1 MLTVD
6 RNIKHVYGDYTLNMT
21 FGEIANLLGVLL
33 DGMGSFIVS
42 ARHYMG
48 YVMNEMS

>member
-1 MLTVD
+1 
-6 RNIKHVYGDYTLNMT
+6 
-21 FGEIANLLGVLL
+21 LGVLL

>member
-6 RNIKHVYGDYTLNMT
+6 RNIKHVNDDYTLNMT
-21 FGEIANLLGVLL
+21 FGEIANSLRVSL

-42 ARHYMG
+42 ARHNMG